1 MLPESFPAA
10 LPWLRL
16 PRPDITNLIT
26 SLHTTLDLNFCCS
39 KKQILHLS
47 CLYFSLSRCY
57 NRGLQKKRRGR
68 ERKNS
73 LTYLCLGGKAKAD
86 LSANTWRLRDERCC
100 SLAQFTYCVGCRRL
114 GTQSHCNI
122 PIATGNLLNPD
133 EPYLPHLYFYTWQ
146 LCYWNKQLPFL
157 TDWRELL
164 CQKEG
169 LMSLNGTQMGMCEQ
183 KYSLTV
189 LKMCI
194 SLCWTTVFLSTIF
207 LHPKILALVVYL
219 QLVKKCMQ
227 NRLLSHYSEY
237 RGNWGV

>member
-1 MLPESFPAA
+1 MGIYRVFDFSYPPGAGSDQCFHPVPPLWVPGNCSVPCLHSSVPHGTAGRCAGTSVGCRSAYHEHMLPESFPAA

-122 PIATGNLLNPD
+122 PIATGNLL
-133 EPYLPHLYFYTWQ
+133 
-146 LCYWNKQLPFL
+146 
-157 TDWRELL
+157 
-164 CQKEG
+164 
-169 LMSLNGTQMGMCEQ
+169 
-183 KYSLTV
+183 
-189 LKMCI
+189 
-194 SLCWTTVFLSTIF
+194 
-207 LHPKILALVVYL
+207 
-219 QLVKKCMQ
+219 
-227 NRLLSHYSEY
+227 
-237 RGNWGV
+237 